1 MSDLFTA
8 KSIKAAMVLAS
19 LDASFKRSGTISSR
33 NLVSTLEGLPWGW
46 SSAENSHRKAK
57 SS

>member
-8 KSIKAAMVLAS
+8 QSVKAAVVLAT

-33 NLVSTLEGLPWGW
+33 HLVSTLEELPWGW
-46 SSAENSHRKAK
+46 SSAENSHRKAN